1 MSDNVDVAKDV
12 PPPRTIPVTSTGL
25 PILPLDAEFYS
36 TLGEEELSFFKAQ
49 TGITDDAELKEHIVK
64 VQTEAY
70 AVYPYP
76 CIRRFAFAR
85 LKISRFPAYK
95 ELLRLG
101 KERPGAL
108 FLDIGCCFGND
119 IRKAVADG
127 YPVDQVI
134 GSDLRPEYWEL
145 GHKLFRTTPETFPA
159 AFVPGDAL
167 SDEFLRW
174 EPLLDTPPT
183 TPTPDLNS
191 LKTLT
196 PLSGRISAIHASSF
210 FHLFGEST
218 QFRLAHLL
226 SSLLSPEPG
235 SIIFGTHLGAKVKGM
250 NIREHPGIPETRRE
264 RFAHSPESWKEL
276 WEREI
281 FREKK
286 IKAWAVLRDLSRDAT
301 PGSSENMATF
311 LVWSITRL

>member
-1 MSDNVDVAKDV
+1 MSASDNVDVAKEV
-12 PPPRTIPVTSTGL
+12 PPLRPAVPMTSTGL
-25 PILPLDAEFYS
+25 PIIPLDAELYA
-36 TLGEEELSFFKAQ
+36 LGEDELAFFKTQ
-49 TGITDDAELKEHIVK
+49 TGIIDEEELKEHIIK

-70 AVYPYP
+70 AVHPYP
-76 CIRRFAFAR
+76 CIRGFAFAR
-85 LKISRFPAYK
+85 LKISRFQAYK

-127 YPVDQVI
+127 FPIDQVI

-145 GHKLFRTTPETFPA
+145 GHKLFNSTPETFPA
-159 AFVPGDAL
+159 AFVPGDAF
-167 SDEFLRW
+167 SEEFLRW
-174 EPLLDTPPT
+174 ELLRDTPLT
-183 TPTPDLNS
+183 TPAPDLHS

-196 PLSGRISAIHASSF
+196 PLSGRVSVIHASAF
-210 FHLFGEST
+210 FHLFDESN

-235 SIIFGTHLGAKVKGM
+235 LIIFGGHVGAKVKGM
-250 NIREHPGIPETRRE
+250 HIREYSGLPETRRE
-264 RFAHSPESWKEL
+264 RFAHSPESWMEL

-286 IKAWAVLRDLSRDAT
+286 IKAWAVLLDPLRNA
-301 PGSSENMATF
+301 
-311 LVWSITRL
+311 

>member
-1 MSDNVDVAKDV
+1 MSDNVDVKDV
-12 PPPRTIPVTSTGL
+12 PPPRTIPVTSTGF
-25 PILPLDAEFYS
+25 PILPLDAEYYAILS
-36 TLGEEELSFFKAQ
+36 EEEISFFKAQ
-49 TGITDDAELKEHIVK
+49 TGITDNAELKDHIIK
-64 VQTEAY
+64 VQAEAY

-76 CIRRFAFAR
+76 CIRGFAFAK

-145 GHKLFRTTPETFPA
+145 GHKLFRSTPETFPA

-167 SDEFLRW
+167 SEDFLRW
-174 EPLLDTPPT
+174 EPLLDTAHTAPA
-183 TPTPDLNS
+183 PDLHN

-196 PLSGRISAIHASSF
+196 PLSGRISAIHASLF
-210 FHLFGEST
+210 FHLFDEST
-218 QFRLAHLL
+218 QFRMAHLL

-235 SIIFGTHLGAKVKGM
+235 SIIFGIHLAAKVKGM
-250 NIREHPGIPETRRE
+250 VVREYSGSPETRRE
-264 RFAHSPESWKEL
+264 AFAHSPESWKEL

-286 IKAWAVLRDLSRDAT
+286 IKVWGMLREISRDGV
-301 PGSSENMATF
+301 PGSSSNMATF
-311 LVWSITRL
+311 LIWSITRL